1 MGKGKKAL
9 GAMVVTG
16 AVVAA
21 MAVAGCSSSGTSQS
35 GGNDAVSIQSVAS
48 QAFVDIDGAKTQ
60 AVIVEYSGDVDASSV
75 SADDFEVTDYATYT
89 YGKQGA
95 DGFERGDGAAA
106 GTVTKAY
113 VNSERSTSDKGGT
126 DSGKY
131 VVLEV
136 NTDYML
142 AGNTP
147 AYTTT
152 TMVGVKQTGEVTSKG
167 KAIEASSDEVK
178 NYTIEDVEGTKPNGE
193 KETKTQITA
202 DADSIIIPELSG
214 NDSWKI
220 GETFAAKDCFS
231 EYTGQTSDFDLTY
244 SIYVPKL
251 TDADKG
257 HVALALHIL
266 DAGSLGEDPMLTLT
280 ESQAPV
286 DWASDAVQS
295 QQKTIVVC
303 PQVTEKQRSSN
314 DYVATSEINTALWE
328 LMDYLVNDSD
338 YAAYIDTNRIYGT
351 GQSMGGMTLMD
362 MAAQR
367 DNYFAGFMISGSQWS
382 NCYNKDVASEGQ
394 VARTP
399 ENDPHTFTGD
409 YAKDANYENWYY
421 QVSDDNILI
430 FNCEGDQMSH
440 GLWEYTNKYFTAN
453 DAALNT
459 TTITPDGNVSAGD
472 AAVKTLVSNP
482 GAVNINWVTFEG
494 GSHMSTW
501 KYSYEFTEGF
511 KWLVQQTRDSEM
523 SRAKVEGLNAEYN
536 GTTGDGFTGGTKG
549 MNSALFG
556 ITGPSE
562 VYSEGWTPESVAEY
576 LAAHPDAN
584 KKNGPT
590 GK

>member
-1 MGKGKKAL
+1 MVKGKRAL
-9 GAMVVTG
+9 GV
-16 AVVAA
+16 VVATA
-21 MAVAGCSSSGTSQS
+21 AIAATMAVAGCSASDANQ
-35 GGNDAVSIQSVAS
+35 GGGGETASIKSVSS

-60 AVIVEYSGDVDASSV
+60 AVIVEYSDDVDASSV
-75 SADDFEVTDYATYT
+75 SAADFEVTDYATYT
-89 YGKQGA
+89 YGAQGA
-95 DGFERGDGAAA
+95 EGFERGDGAAA

-113 VNSERSTSDKGGT
+113 VNDERATSDKGGV
-126 DSGKY
+126 DAGKY

-147 AYTTT
+147 AYTATA
-152 TMVGVKQTGEVTSKG
+152 MVGVRQTGELSSKG
-167 KAIEASSDEVK
+167 KVVQASSDEVK
-178 NYTIEDVEGTKPNGE
+178 NYTIEDVERTKPNGE
-193 KETKTQITA
+193 KETKTVITA
-202 DADSIIIPELSG
+202 DADSIILPELTG
-214 NDSWKI
+214 GDSWKI
-220 GETFAAKDCFS
+220 GEKFAAVDCFS
-231 EYTGQTSDFDLTY
+231 EYTGEKSDFDLLY
-244 SIYVPKL
+244 SIYVPQL
-251 TDADKG
+251 SDVDKG

-286 DWASDAVQS
+286 DWASDSVQS

-303 PQVTEKQRSSN
+303 PQVSEEQRSSN

-338 YAAYIDTNRIYGT
+338 YADYIDTNRIYGT

-399 ENDPHTFTGD
+399 ETDSRTFAGD
-409 YAKDANYENWYY
+409 YASDPNFENWYY
-421 QVSDDNILI
+421 QISDDNILI
-430 FNCEGDQMSH
+430 FNCEGDAMSH
-440 GLWEYTNKYFTAN
+440 GLWEYANKYFSAN
-453 DAALNT
+453 GAALNT
-459 TTITPDGNVSAGD
+459 AMIEPDGNVSAGD
-472 AAVKTLVSNP
+472 GVIENLVSNA
-482 GAVNINWVTFEG
+482 GATAINWITFKG

-511 KWLVQQTRDSEM
+511 KWLLQQTRDSEM

-556 ITGPSE
+556 ISGPSE
-562 VYSEGWTPESVAEY
+562 VYPEGWTPESVQTY

>member
-1 MGKGKKAL
+1 MVKGKRAL
-9 GAMVVTG
+9 GV
-16 AVVAA
+16 VVATA
-21 MAVAGCSSSGTSQS
+21 AIVATMAVAGCSASGANQGD
-35 GGNDAVSIQSVAS
+35 GGETASIKSVSS

-60 AVIVEYSGDVDASSV
+60 AVIVEYTDDVDASSV
-75 SADDFEVTDYATYT
+75 SATDFEVTDYATYT
-89 YGKQGA
+89 YGVQGA
-95 DGFERGDGAAA
+95 EGFERGDGAAA

-113 VNSERSTSDKGGT
+113 VNDERATSDKGGV
-126 DSGKY
+126 DAGKY

-147 AYTTT
+147 AYTAT
-152 TMVGVKQTGEVTSKG
+152 TMVGVKQIGELSSKG
-167 KAIEASSDEVK
+167 KTVQASSDEVK

-193 KETKTQITA
+193 KETKTVITA
-202 DADSIIIPELSG
+202 DADSIILPELTGS
-214 NDSWKI
+214 DSWKI
-220 GETFAAKDCFS
+220 GEKFATADCFS
-231 EYTGQTSDFDLTY
+231 EYTGERSDFDLLY
-244 SIYVPKL
+244 SIYVPQL
-251 TDADKG
+251 SDADKG

-286 DWASDAVQS
+286 DWASDSVQS
-295 QQKTIVVC
+295 QQKTI
-303 PQVTEKQRSSN
+303 
-314 DYVATSEINTALWE
+314 ATSEINTALWE

-338 YAAYIDTNRIYGT
+338 YADYIDTNRIYGT
-351 GQSMGGMTLMD
+351 GQSMGGMTLMN

-399 ENDPHTFTGD
+399 ETDPRTFAGD
-409 YAKDANYENWYY
+409 YASDPNYENWYY
-421 QVSDDNILI
+421 QVSDDNILV
-430 FNCEGDQMSH
+430 FNCEGDAMSH
-440 GLWEYTNKYFTAN
+440 GLWEYANKYFTAN
-453 DAALNT
+453 GAALNT
-459 TTITPDGNVSAGD
+459 AMIEPDGNVSAGD
-472 AAVKTLVSNP
+472 AVIENLVSNA
-482 GAVNINWVTFEG
+482 GATAINWITFKG

-511 KWLVQQTRDSEM
+511 KWLLQQTRDSEM

-536 GTTGDGFTGGTKG
+536 GTTGDGFTGGTKD
-549 MNSALFG
+549 MNSALLG
-556 ITGPSE
+556 INGPSE
-562 VYSEGWTPESVAEY
+562 VYSEGWTPESVAAY
-576 LAAHPDAN
+576 LAVHPDAK